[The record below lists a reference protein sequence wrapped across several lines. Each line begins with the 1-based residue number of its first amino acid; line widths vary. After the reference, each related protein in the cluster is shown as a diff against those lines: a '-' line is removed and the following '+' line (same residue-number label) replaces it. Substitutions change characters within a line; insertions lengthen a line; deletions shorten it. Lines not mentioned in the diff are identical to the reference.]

1 MAKKKSNPRQI
12 PERKAQV
19 NFNIPTGQLDKIKTI
34 AVLHGLNQSDVFNQA
49 VDKFIELYEKKNG
62 PVKTDLKKKEIK
74 L

>member
-12 PERKAQV
+12 PEGKAQV
-19 NFNIPTGQLDKIKTI
+19 NFNMLTGQLDKMKAI
-34 AVLHGLNQSDVFNQA
+34 ALLHGLNQSEVFNQA

-62 PVKTDLKKKEIK
+62 PVKTDQKKREIK

>member
-12 PERKAQV
+12 PEGKAQV
-19 NFNIPTGQLDKIKTI
+19 NFNIPTGQFEKIKAI
-34 AVLHGLNQSDVFNQA
+34 AGNHGLNQSEVFNQA

-62 PVKTDLKKKEIK
+62 PVKTGQQKKEIK